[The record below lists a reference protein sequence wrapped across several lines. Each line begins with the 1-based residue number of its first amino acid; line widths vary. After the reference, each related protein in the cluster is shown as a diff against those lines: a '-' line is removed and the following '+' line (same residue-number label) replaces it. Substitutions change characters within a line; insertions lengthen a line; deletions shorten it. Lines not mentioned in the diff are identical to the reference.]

1 MSEVKRYHVADF
13 GGRMIAAADGAYYH
27 SDDYDTLATRLA
39 EAELERDSLA
49 GKLRTALLDKAES
62 ERRVAELEARQG
74 EQKPIGYINKKD
86 LARLTD
92 EITWDGSYLTI
103 GVDHFAQWLED
114 TPYDHLTPIY
124 SAPPPAPEV
133 AGLATAAKQV
143 IEMNRQHAKDQYGDA
158 NKAESWSCVTV
169 LRAALAAHEQQAGG
183 NTDE

>member
-1 MSEVKRYHVADF
+1 MTDVKRYRLGDLLVSDMAGSFADDF
-13 GGRMIAAADGAYYH
+13 MIDA
-27 SDDYDTLATRLA
+27 SDYDTLVARLVEAGAWLDEVATLCV
-39 EAELERDSLA
+39 
-49 GKLRTALLDKAES
+49 TA